1 MSPDLEDRF
10 IDGIN
15 ITDENDLYT
24 ALDILNQ
31 SIYEWI
37 EENTDGKRDRLINL
51 VIQLGISMR
60 DTERNILNILRRY
73 STNILLSNQRAL
85 LEIERNHHGY
95 LSINFLHCI

>member
-1 MSPDLEDRF
+1 MYYEIGDVCQKVINVDGFDFKLAVKKQDYSILVNVLDLEDRF

-37 EENTDGKRDRLINL
+37 EENTDERDRLINL
-51 VIQLGISMR
+51 VM
-60 DTERNILNILRRY
+60 
-73 STNILLSNQRAL
+73 
-85 LEIERNHHGY
+85 
-95 LSINFLHCI
+95 

>member
-1 MSPDLEDRF
+1 MYYKIGDVCQKVINVDGFYFKLAVKKQDYSILVNVLDLEDRF

-37 EENTDGKRDRLINL
+37 EENTDERDRLINL
-51 VIQLGISMR
+51 VMR
-60 DTERNILNILRRY
+60 W
-73 STNILLSNQRAL
+73 
-85 LEIERNHHGY
+85 
-95 LSINFLHCI
+95 